1 MIGASVLL
9 LLLSFDGRL
18 SRWDGAMLFTL
29 LVIYIVWTIRE
40 SRKAVKV
47 VKAEFAEQFGVKGQ
61 HHLSIQLAFL
71 LAGLALLVVGAHF
84 TVEGC
89 VTIAT
94 WLGASELIIGLT
106 VVAIGTSL
114 PEVVTSVVASYRGER
129 DIAVGNVIGSSMFN
143 ILAVL
148 GLGSIV
154 APQGIN
160 VALEAI
166 RFDIPVMI
174 AVAVVCLPIFF
185 VGHRIARWEGALL
198 LGYYCTYVAY
208 LILHATGNGLG
219 RVLDVVMILF
229 VIPLTVVTMLI
240 AVYQYWRK
248 QRASKANGN

>member
-1 MIGASVLL
+1 M
-9 LLLSFDGRL
+9 
-18 SRWDGAMLFTL
+18 
-29 LVIYIVWTIRE
+29 
-40 SRKAVKV
+40 
-47 VKAEFAEQFGVKGQ
+47 
-61 HHLSIQLAFL
+61 
-71 LAGLALLVVGAHF
+71 
-84 TVEGC
+84 
-89 VTIAT
+89 TIAT

-154 APQGIN
+154 APQGID

-198 LGYYCTYVAY
+198 LGYYCAYVAY

-240 AVYQYWRK
+240 AVYRYWRK
-248 QRASKANGN
+248 QRANKANGN

>member
-9 LLLSFDGRL
+9 LLLSLDGRL
-18 SRWDGAMLFTL
+18 SRWDGALLFTL

-47 VKAEFAEQFGVKGQ
+47 VKAEFAEQFGVKGRN
-61 HHLSIQLAFL
+61 HLLIQLAFL
-71 LAGLALLVVGAHF
+71 VTGLALLVVGAHF

-94 WLGASELIIGLT
+94 RLGASELIIGLT

-148 GLGSIV
+148 GLGSLV
-154 APQGIN
+154 APQGIDVPLN
-160 VALEAI
+160 AI
-166 RFDIPVMI
+166 QFDMPVMI

-185 VGHRIARWEGALL
+185 VGHRIARWEGGLL
-198 LGYYCTYVAY
+198 LGYYFAYISY
-208 LILHATGNGLG
+208 LILHATGHGLG
-219 RVLDVVMILF
+219 RVLGVVMVLF
-229 VIPLTVVTMLI
+229 VIPLTVITILI
-240 AVYQYWRK
+240 AVYRYW
-248 QRASKANGN
+248 QRERTSKTNGN